1 MKENNINNV
10 YEDLDNIYED
20 LAGIKDSSALMDVLL
35 HKEKWLRSVAESYEQ
50 AKVNDVILRLREMSK
65 DQEKSASEKIVEKIK
80 QIVADVL
87 GE

>member
-10 YEDLDNIYED
+10 YEDLAE
-20 LAGIKDSSALMDVLL
+20 IKDSSALMDVLL
-35 HKEKWLRSVAESYEQ
+35 HKDREKWLRSVAGAFEQ
-50 AKVNDVILRLREMSK
+50 AKVNDAILRLREMPK

-80 QIVADVL
+80 QIVSDVL